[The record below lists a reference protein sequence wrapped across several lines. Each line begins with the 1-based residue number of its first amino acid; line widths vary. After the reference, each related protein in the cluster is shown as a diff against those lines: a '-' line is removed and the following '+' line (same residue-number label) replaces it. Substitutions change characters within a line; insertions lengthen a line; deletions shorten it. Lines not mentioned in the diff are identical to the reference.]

1 MRACGEVLG
10 KAKLDSAA
18 INPAPLSAA
27 RPIVF
32 RKLDPIDTFNN
43 DPHTTLDDVKLGPDV
58 FGSVAAIS
66 LPVAPA
72 RRRLL
77 RLHRLYRSAPLL
89 RRLMDETNRP
99 IARALTHL
107 WGTT

>member
-1 MRACGEVLG
+1 VRACGEVLG

-43 DPHTTLDDVKLGPDV
+43 DPHTTLDDVKLV
-58 FGSVAAIS
+58 LMCS
-66 LPVAPA
+66 APSPPF
-72 RRRLL
+72 RFQSRRLGEDCSACIACIGQ
-77 RLHRLYRSAPLL
+77 RLCCGA
-89 RRLMDETNRP
+89 
-99 IARALTHL
+99 
-107 WGTT
+107 